1 MVPEHIDAS
10 AACLFVFVFVL
21 ETFTPAS
28 LSEWQVCVRSHQNC
42 LLVFKVNAVVKGG
55 CKSFALSFLPK
66 VARNRITILSWLF
79 PPALRTV
86 ILINVLYVKLH
97 TVHGVIRQAQT
108 HTAVTQKQPTF
119 PHILD

>member
-1 MVPEHIDAS
+1 MSRLLV
-10 AACLFVFVFVL
+10 CLFLYLCLKLLLQQV
-21 ETFTPAS
+21 

-55 CKSFALSFLPK
+55 CESFALSLLPK
-66 VARNRITILSWLF
+66 VARNRITILSRLF

-86 ILINVLYVKLH
+86 ILINVLYAKLH